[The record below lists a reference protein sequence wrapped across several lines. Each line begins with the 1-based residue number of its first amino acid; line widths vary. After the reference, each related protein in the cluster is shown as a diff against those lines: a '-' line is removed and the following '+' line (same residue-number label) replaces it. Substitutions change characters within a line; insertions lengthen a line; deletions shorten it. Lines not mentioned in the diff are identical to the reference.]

1 MKKKWLVIL
10 IAVLAILA
18 ATGYF
23 VIDGIERANTKELK

>member
-1 MKKKWLVIL
+1 MNKKRLVIIIVL
-10 IAVLAILA
+10 LAILA